1 MAKKKVRPRRGALS
15 ELLRNRGMTQV
26 DAAERTGSV
35 DRKTLAKI
43 NRGEEVKLET
53 LQKVTTTL
61 RVLVSYF
68 EETSPAADQTGGSF
82 GPTDTVML
90 RKLNAKRLAELIK
103 GAEWRVELELN
114 FLVIDNN
121 VRALLRALWLRVHLL
136 SLPKVGQSR
145 ARTMGAK
152 ASPSSTG
159 LDYEL
164 SQLKAV
170 DSLADL
176 LQELGKHR
184 LAVLGAEYLRWTRCR
199 SEKNYWPLSYTSER
213 HVLLSV
219 EPSSTQSRRVQIDP
233 GAQPP
238 KSRPYTE
245 IVYVDSCQLELPE
258 DHPEMARLRTSRK
271 NRP

>member
-15 ELLRNRGMTQV
+15 ELLRNKGMTQV
-26 DAAERTGSV
+26 NAAERTGV

-43 NRGEEVKLET
+43 NRGDEVKLES

-61 RVLVSYF
+61 RVLVSHF
-68 EETSPAADQTGGSF
+68 EETAPAADQTGGSF

-103 GAEWRVELELN
+103 GAEWRVEWELN
-114 FLVIDNN
+114 HGLVIDRN
-121 VRALLRALWLRVHLL
+121 VRALLRDLSSRVHLL
-136 SLPKVGQSR
+136 SQPKVGQGR

-159 LDYEL
+159 LDYQL

-176 LQELGKHR
+176 LQALGKHR
-184 LAVLGAEYLRWTRCR
+184 LAVLGAEYLRWNRCS

-219 EPSSTQSRRVQIDP
+219 EPSSTQSRRVSIDP

-245 IVYVDSCQLELPE
+245 IVYVDSCQLELPK
-258 DHPEMARLRTSRK
+258 DHPFAKKRED
-271 NRP
+271 